1 MAGKPSSQDEQIT
14 KYAPL
19 VKRIAYHMMA
29 RLPASVEV
37 DDLIQVGL
45 IGLMDAVGR
54 FDGTQ
59 GAQFE
64 SYATQR
70 IRGAMLD
77 ELRGN
82 DWMSRGDRRHQRSI
96 EAAVHKHELREAD
109 WLPRHVR
116 QKSRQIESAIHRLEQ
131 RNGKSPSEQEIS
143 AELGMP
149 IDQYQSMLGDVKCSQ
164 LLYYEDFSD
173 EDSASFL
180 ERYLVDGSSD
190 PLAVLEDEGFRDSL
204 IAAIHHLPERERS
217 MMGMY
222 YEQDM
227 NLKEIGAVL
236 GVSESRVCQL
246 HSQAVARLRA
256 QLKIWKD

>member
-1 MAGKPSSQDEQIT
+1 MPGKQSSQDEQIN

-45 IGLMDAVGR
+45 IGLMDAVSR
-54 FDGTQ
+54 FDGNQ
-59 GAQFE
+59 GARFE

-77 ELRGN
+77 
-82 DWMSRGDRRHQRSI
+82 
-96 EAAVHKHELREAD
+96 ELREAD

-131 RNGKSPSEQEIS
+131 RNGKSPSEEEIS
-143 AELGMP
+143 AELDMS
-149 IDQYQSMLGDVKCSQ
+149 ISQYQSMLGDVKCSQ

-180 ERYLVDGSSD
+180 ERYLVDGSND

>member
-1 MAGKPSSQDEQIT
+1 MGAVARVQKKSTDDDVIRH
-14 KYAPL
+14 YLPL

-45 IGLMDAVGR
+45 IGLMDAVNR

-70 IRGAMLD
+70 IRGSMLD
-77 ELRGN
+77 DLR
-82 DWMSRGDRRHQRSI
+82 D
-96 EAAVHKHELREAD
+96 AD
-109 WLPRHVR
+109 WLPRHIR
-116 QKSRQIESAIHRLEQ
+116 QKSRQIESAINRLAQ
-131 RNGKSPSEQEIS
+131 RNGRAPTEQEIS
-143 AELGMP
+143 AEMGIALA
-149 IDQYQSMLGDVKCSQ
+149 DYQSMLGDVKGNQ

-173 EDSASFL
+173 EESSDFL
-180 ERYLVDGSSD
+180 ERYLVDDASD
-190 PLAVLEDEGFRDSL
+190 PLSLLEDEGFRRGL
-204 IAAIHHLPERERS
+204 IGAIDDLPERERDL
-217 MMGMY
+217 MGMY

-227 NLKEIGAVL
+227 NLKEIGAVM
-236 GVSESRVCQL
+236 GVSESRICQL

-256 QLKIWKD
+256 KMKPWKA

>member
-1 MAGKPSSQDEQIT
+1 MPANNLSSGNELVKQ
-14 KYAPL
+14 YLPL
-19 VKRIAYHMMA
+19 VKRIAYHLMA

-45 IGLMDAVGR
+45 IGLMDAVER
-54 FDGTQ
+54 FDGSQ

-70 IRGAMLD
+70 IRGSMLD
-77 ELRGN
+77 
-82 DWMSRGDRRHQRSI
+82 D
-96 EAAVHKHELREAD
+96 LREAD
-109 WLPRHVR
+109 WLPRHIR

-131 RNGKSPSEQEIS
+131 RKGRPPSEQEIS
-143 AELGMP
+143 KEMGIPLN
-149 IDQYQSMLGDVKCSQ
+149 DYQSMLGDVKGNQ

-173 EDSASFL
+173 DESSNFL
-180 ERYLVDGSSD
+180 ERYLIDDASD
-190 PLAVLEDEGFRDSL
+190 PLSLLEDDGFRQGL
-204 IAAIHHLPERERS
+204 IDAIDDLPEREKNL
-217 MMGMY
+217 MGMY

-227 NLKEIGAVL
+227 NLKEIGAVM

-256 QLKIWKD
+256 KMKPWKA

>member
-1 MAGKPSSQDEQIT
+1 MATKPSSQDEQVV

-77 ELRGN
+77 ELR
-82 DWMSRGDRRHQRSI
+82 
-96 EAAVHKHELREAD
+96 EAD

-131 RNGKSPSEQEIS
+131 RNGKSPTEHEIS
-143 AELGMP
+143 AELGLA
-149 IDQYQSMLGDVKCSQ
+149 IDQYQSMLGNVKCSQ

-180 ERYLVDGSSD
+180 ERYLVDGSND
-190 PLAVLEDEGFRDSL
+190 PLSVLEDEGFRAGL
-204 IAAIHHLPERERS
+204 VAAIHHLPERERS

-256 QLKIWKD
+256 QLKIWKK

>member
-1 MAGKPSSQDEQIT
+1 MAKQASSQEEQIA

-45 IGLMDAVGR
+45 IGLMDAVSR
-54 FDGTQ
+54 FDGSQ

-77 ELRGN
+77 ELR
-82 DWMSRGDRRHQRSI
+82 
-96 EAAVHKHELREAD
+96 EAD

-116 QKSRQIESAIHRLEQ
+116 QKSRQIETAIHTLQQRL
-131 RNGKSPSEQEIS
+131 GKPPTEKEISEQMGI
-143 AELGMP
+143 P
-149 IDQYQSMLGDVKCSQ
+149 IDQYQGMLNDVKGSQ

-173 EDSASFL
+173 DESADFL

-190 PLAVLEDEGFRDSL
+190 PLALLEDEGFRASL
-204 IAAIHHLPERERS
+204 IEAIHTLPERERS

-227 NLKEIGAVL
+227 NLKEIGVVL

-256 QLKIWKD
+256 QLKVWKD

>member
-45 IGLMDAVGR
+45 IGLMDAVAR

-70 IRGAMLD
+70 IRGSMLD
-77 ELRGN
+77 
-82 DWMSRGDRRHQRSI
+82 
-96 EAAVHKHELREAD
+96 ELREAD

-116 QKSRQIESAIHRLEQ
+116 QKSRQIEAAIHRLEQ
-131 RNGKSPSEQEIS
+131 RNGKAPSEQEIS

-149 IDQYQSMLGDVKCSQ
+149 LDQYQSMLGDVKCSQ

-173 EDSASFL
+173 EDSADFL
-180 ERYLVDGSSD
+180 ERYLADGSSD
-190 PLAVLEDEGFRDSL
+190 PLSVLEDEGFRESL
-204 IAAIHHLPERERS
+204 VAAIHNLPERERS

-256 QLKIWKD
+256 QLKIWKG

>member
-1 MAGKPSSQDEQIT
+1 MAVKPSSLDEQVT

-45 IGLMDAVGR
+45 IGLMDAVSR

-70 IRGAMLD
+70 IRGSMLD
-77 ELRGN
+77 
-82 DWMSRGDRRHQRSI
+82 
-96 EAAVHKHELREAD
+96 ELREAD

-131 RNGKSPSEQEIS
+131 RNGMAPSEQEIS

-180 ERYLVDGSSD
+180 ERYLVDGSND

-204 IAAIHHLPERERS
+204 VAAIHHLPERERS

>member
-1 MAGKPSSQDEQIT
+1 MGAVARVQKKSTDDDVVRH
-14 KYAPL
+14 YLPL

-45 IGLMDAVGR
+45 IGLMDAVSR

-70 IRGAMLD
+70 IRGSMLD
-77 ELRGN
+77 DLR
-82 DWMSRGDRRHQRSI
+82 D
-96 EAAVHKHELREAD
+96 AD
-109 WLPRHVR
+109 WLPRHIR
-116 QKSRQIESAIHRLEQ
+116 QKSRQIESAINRLAQ
-131 RNGKSPSEQEIS
+131 RKGRAPTEQEIS
-143 AELGMP
+143 TEMGIALA
-149 IDQYQSMLGDVKCSQ
+149 DYQSMLGDVKGNQ

-173 EDSASFL
+173 EESSDFL
-180 ERYLVDGSSD
+180 ERYLVDDASD
-190 PLAVLEDEGFRDSL
+190 PLSLLEDEGFRKGL
-204 IAAIHHLPERERS
+204 IGAIDDLPERERDL
-217 MMGMY
+217 MGMY

-227 NLKEIGAVL
+227 NLKEIGAVM
-236 GVSESRVCQL
+236 GVSESRICQL

-256 QLKIWKD
+256 KMKPWKA

>member
-1 MAGKPSSQDEQIT
+1 MAGKKTSQDEQIT

-77 ELRGN
+77 ELR
-82 DWMSRGDRRHQRSI
+82 
-96 EAAVHKHELREAD
+96 EAD

-116 QKSRQIESAIHRLEQ
+116 QKSRQIETAIHKLEQ
-131 RNGKSPSEQEIS
+131 RNGRSPSEQEIS
-143 AELGMP
+143 AELGLP
-149 IDQYQSMLGDVKCSQ
+149 LDQYQTMLGDVKCSQ

-173 EDSASFL
+173 EDSANFL
-180 ERYLVDGSSD
+180 ERYLFDGASD

>member
-1 MAGKPSSQDEQIT
+1 MAGKPSSQDEQVT

-45 IGLMDAVGR
+45 IGLLDAVSR
-54 FDGTQ
+54 FDGNQ

-77 ELRGN
+77 
-82 DWMSRGDRRHQRSI
+82 
-96 EAAVHKHELREAD
+96 ELREAD

-180 ERYLVDGSSD
+180 ERYLVDGSND
-190 PLAVLEDEGFRDSL
+190 PLSVLEDEGFRASL
-204 IAAIHHLPERERS
+204 IAAIHNLPERERS

-256 QLKIWKD
+256 QLKIWKN

>member
-1 MAGKPSSQDEQIT
+1 MADKSLSQDEQIT

-70 IRGAMLD
+70 IRGSMLD
-77 ELRGN
+77 
-82 DWMSRGDRRHQRSI
+82 
-96 EAAVHKHELREAD
+96 ELREAD

-116 QKSRQIESAIHRLEQ
+116 QKSRQIEATISKLEQ
-131 RNGKSPSEQEIS
+131 RNGKSPTEHEIS
-143 AELGMP
+143 AEMGLA

-164 LLYYEDFSD
+164 LLYYEDFAD
-173 EDSASFL
+173 DDSASFL
-180 ERYLVDGSSD
+180 ERYLVDGSND
-190 PLAVLEDEGFRDSL
+190 PLAVLEDEGFRGSL
-204 IAAIHHLPERERS
+204 VAAIHHLPERERS

-227 NLKEIGAVL
+227 NLKEIGVVL

-256 QLKIWKD
+256 QLKIWKS

>member
-1 MAGKPSSQDEQIT
+1 MGALAIVQKKSSNDDVIRQ
-14 KYAPL
+14 YLPL

-45 IGLMDAVGR
+45 IGLMDAVDR
-54 FDGTQ
+54 FDGSQ

-77 ELRGN
+77 DLR
-82 DWMSRGDRRHQRSI
+82 D
-96 EAAVHKHELREAD
+96 AD
-109 WLPRHVR
+109 WLPRHIR
-116 QKSRQIESAIHRLEQ
+116 QKSRQIESAINRLAQ
-131 RNGKSPSEQEIS
+131 RHGRPPTEQEIS
-143 AELGMP
+143 NELG
-149 IDQYQSMLGDVKCSQ
+149 ISLSDFQSMLGDVKGNQ

-173 EDSASFL
+173 EESSNFL
-180 ERYLVDGSSD
+180 ERYLIDDMSD
-190 PLAVLEDEGFRDSL
+190 PLSLLEDEGFRKGL
-204 IAAIHHLPERERS
+204 IKAIDDLPERERNL
-217 MMGMY
+217 MGMY

-227 NLKEIGAVL
+227 NLKEIGAVM
-236 GVSESRVCQL
+236 GVSESRICQL

-256 QLKIWKD
+256 KMKPWKN

>member
-1 MAGKPSSQDEQIT
+1 MAAKPSSQDEQIT

-45 IGLMDAVGR
+45 IGLMDAVSR

-70 IRGAMLD
+70 IRGSMLD
-77 ELRGN
+77 
-82 DWMSRGDRRHQRSI
+82 
-96 EAAVHKHELREAD
+96 ELREAD

-116 QKSRQIESAIHRLEQ
+116 QKSRQIEAAIHRLEQ
-131 RNGKSPSEQEIS
+131 RNGKAPTEQEIS

-180 ERYLVDGSSD
+180 ERYLADGSSD
-190 PLAVLEDEGFRDSL
+190 PLAVLEDEGFRESL

-256 QLKIWKD
+256 QLKIWKS

>member
-1 MAGKPSSQDEQIT
+1 MAGKQSSQDEQIT

-77 ELRGN
+77 
-82 DWMSRGDRRHQRSI
+82 
-96 EAAVHKHELREAD
+96 ELREAD

>member
-77 ELRGN
+77 ELR
-82 DWMSRGDRRHQRSI
+82 
-96 EAAVHKHELREAD
+96 EAD

-116 QKSRQIESAIHRLEQ
+116 QKSRQIESAIHKLEQ
-131 RNGKSPSEQEIS
+131 RNGKAPSEQEIS

-180 ERYLVDGSSD
+180 ERYLVDGSTD
-190 PLAVLEDEGFRDSL
+190 PLAVLEDEGFRESL

>member
-77 ELRGN
+77 ELR
-82 DWMSRGDRRHQRSI
+82 
-96 EAAVHKHELREAD
+96 EAD

-116 QKSRQIESAIHRLEQ
+116 QKSRQIESAIHKLEQ
-131 RNGKSPSEQEIS
+131 RNGKAPSEQEIS

-190 PLAVLEDEGFRDSL
+190 PLAVLEDEGFRESL

-256 QLKIWKD
+256 QLKIWKN

>member
-1 MAGKPSSQDEQIT
+1 MWLESCEGETKRQTLQIMPVKTSSDEVIKQ
-14 KYAPL
+14 YLPL
-19 VKRIAYHMMA
+19 VKRIAYHLMA

-45 IGLMDAVGR
+45 IGLMDAIER
-54 FDGTQ
+54 FDGSQ

-70 IRGAMLD
+70 IRGSMLD
-77 ELRGN
+77 DLR
-82 DWMSRGDRRHQRSI
+82 D
-96 EAAVHKHELREAD
+96 AD
-109 WLPRHVR
+109 WLPRHIR

-131 RNGKSPSEQEIS
+131 RNGRPPSEQEIS
-143 AELGMP
+143 REMGIPLA
-149 IDQYQSMLGDVKCSQ
+149 DYQSMLGDVKGNQ

-173 EDSASFL
+173 EESSNFL
-180 ERYLVDGSSD
+180 ERYLIDDASD
-190 PLAVLEDEGFRDSL
+190 PLSLLEDDGFRQGL
-204 IAAIHHLPERERS
+204 IDAIDDLPEREKNL
-217 MMGMY
+217 MGMY

-227 NLKEIGAVL
+227 NLKEIGAVM

-256 QLKIWKD
+256 KMKPWKN

>member
-1 MAGKPSSQDEQIT
+1 MAKQQTFQEEQIT

-45 IGLMDAVGR
+45 IGLMDAVSR

-77 ELRGN
+77 ELR
-82 DWMSRGDRRHQRSI
+82 
-96 EAAVHKHELREAD
+96 EAD

-116 QKSRQIESAIHRLEQ
+116 QKSRQIETAIHTLQQRL
-131 RNGKSPSEQEIS
+131 GKPPTEQEIS
-143 AELGMP
+143 TEMGIP
-149 IDQYQSMLGDVKCSQ
+149 IDQYQGMLNDVKGSQ

-173 EDSASFL
+173 DDSANFL

-190 PLAVLEDEGFRDSL
+190 PLALLEDEGFRASL
-204 IAAIHHLPERERS
+204 IQAIHTLPERERS

-227 NLKEIGAVL
+227 NLKEIGVVL

-256 QLKIWKD
+256 QLKVWKD

>member
-70 IRGAMLD
+70 IRGSMLD
-77 ELRGN
+77 
-82 DWMSRGDRRHQRSI
+82 
-96 EAAVHKHELREAD
+96 ELREAD

-131 RNGKSPSEQEIS
+131 RNGKSPTEQEIS

-180 ERYLVDGSSD
+180 ERYLVDGSND

>member
-1 MAGKPSSQDEQIT
+1 MAGKASSQDEQVV

-45 IGLMDAVGR
+45 IGLMDAVSR

-77 ELRGN
+77 
-82 DWMSRGDRRHQRSI
+82 
-96 EAAVHKHELREAD
+96 ELREAD

-131 RNGKSPSEQEIS
+131 RNGKSPSDQEIS

-180 ERYLVDGSSD
+180 ERYLVDGSND
-190 PLAVLEDEGFRDSL
+190 PLSVLEDEGFRASL

-256 QLKIWKD
+256 QLKIWKS

>member
-1 MAGKPSSQDEQIT
+1 
-14 KYAPL
+14 
-19 VKRIAYHMMA
+19 MME

-45 IGLMDAVGR
+45 IGLMDAVSR

-77 ELRGN
+77 ELR
-82 DWMSRGDRRHQRSI
+82 
-96 EAAVHKHELREAD
+96 EAD

-116 QKSRQIESAIHRLEQ
+116 QKSRQIETAIHSLQQRL
-131 RNGKSPSEQEIS
+131 GKPPTEQEIS
-143 AELGMP
+143 KEMGIP
-149 IDQYQSMLGDVKCSQ
+149 IDQYQGMLNDVKGSQ

-173 EDSASFL
+173 DDSANFL

-190 PLAVLEDEGFRDSL
+190 PLALLEDEGFRASL
-204 IAAIHHLPERERS
+204 IEAIHTLPERERS

-227 NLKEIGAVL
+227 NLKEIGVVL

-256 QLKIWKD
+256 QLKVWKD

>member
-1 MAGKPSSQDEQIT
+1 MAGKQSSQDEQIT

-77 ELRGN
+77 ELR
-82 DWMSRGDRRHQRSI
+82 
-96 EAAVHKHELREAD
+96 EAD

-116 QKSRQIESAIHRLEQ
+116 QKSRQIEAAIHKLEQ
-131 RNGKSPSEQEIS
+131 RNGRAPSEQEIS
-143 AELGMP
+143 AELGLP
-149 IDQYQSMLGDVKCSQ
+149 IDQYQTMLGDVKCSQ

-180 ERYLVDGSSD
+180 ERYLADGASD

>member
-1 MAGKPSSQDEQIT
+1 MAKQQSFQEEQVN

-45 IGLMDAVGR
+45 IGLMDAVSR

-77 ELRGN
+77 ELR
-82 DWMSRGDRRHQRSI
+82 
-96 EAAVHKHELREAD
+96 EAD

-116 QKSRQIESAIHRLEQ
+116 QKSRQIETAIHTLQQRL
-131 RNGKSPSEQEIS
+131 GKPPTEQEIS
-143 AELGMP
+143 KEMGIP
-149 IDQYQSMLGDVKCSQ
+149 IDQYQGMLNDVKGSQ

-173 EDSASFL
+173 DDSANFL

-190 PLAVLEDEGFRDSL
+190 PLALLEDEGFRASL
-204 IAAIHHLPERERS
+204 IEAIHTLPERERS

-227 NLKEIGAVL
+227 NLKEIGVVL

-256 QLKIWKD
+256 QLKVWKD

>member
-1 MAGKPSSQDEQIT
+1 VLADSPTRSLFDWRQQLQDEQVT

-45 IGLMDAVGR
+45 IGLMDAMSR

-77 ELRGN
+77 ELR
-82 DWMSRGDRRHQRSI
+82 
-96 EAAVHKHELREAD
+96 EAD

-116 QKSRQIESAIHRLEQ
+116 QKSRQIEAAIHRLEQ
-131 RNGKSPSEQEIS
+131 RNGKSPTEQEIS
-143 AELGMP
+143 AELA
-149 IDQYQSMLGDVKCSQ
+149 C
-164 LLYYEDFSD
+164 
-173 EDSASFL
+173 
-180 ERYLVDGSSD
+180 
-190 PLAVLEDEGFRDSL
+190 
-204 IAAIHHLPERERS
+204 RS
-217 MMGMY
+217 ISI
-222 YEQDM
+222 
-227 NLKEIGAVL
+227 NPCWAT
-236 GVSESRVCQL
+236 
-246 HSQAVARLRA
+246 
-256 QLKIWKD
+256 

>member
-1 MAGKPSSQDEQIT
+1 MAGKKTSLDEQVN

-45 IGLMDAVGR
+45 IGLMDAVSR

-70 IRGAMLD
+70 IRGSMLD
-77 ELRGN
+77 
-82 DWMSRGDRRHQRSI
+82 
-96 EAAVHKHELREAD
+96 ELREAD

-116 QKSRQIESAIHRLEQ
+116 QKSRQIEAAINRLEQ
-131 RNGKSPSEQEIS
+131 RNGKPPSDQEIS
-143 AELGMP
+143 AEMGLA

-180 ERYLVDGSSD
+180 ERYLVDGSDD
-190 PLAVLEDEGFRDSL
+190 PLAVLEDGGFRDSL
-204 IAAIHHLPERERS
+204 VSAIHHLPERERS

-227 NLKEIGAVL
+227 NLKEIGVVL

-256 QLKIWKD
+256 QLKIWKN

>member
-77 ELRGN
+77 ELR
-82 DWMSRGDRRHQRSI
+82 
-96 EAAVHKHELREAD
+96 EAD

-116 QKSRQIESAIHRLEQ
+116 QKSRQIESAIHKLEQ
-131 RNGKSPSEQEIS
+131 RNGKAPSEQEIS

-190 PLAVLEDEGFRDSL
+190 PLAVLEDEGFRASL

>member
-1 MAGKPSSQDEQIT
+1 MAGKQSSQDEQII

-77 ELRGN
+77 ELR
-82 DWMSRGDRRHQRSI
+82 
-96 EAAVHKHELREAD
+96 EAD

-131 RNGKSPSEQEIS
+131 RNGKSPTDQEIS
-143 AELGMP
+143 VELGLP
-149 IDQYQSMLGDVKCSQ
+149 IDQYQTMLGDVKCSQ

>member
-1 MAGKPSSQDEQIT
+1 MWLESFGGELPRQLLQIMPANTSSDELIKQ
-14 KYAPL
+14 YLPL
-19 VKRIAYHMMA
+19 VKRIAYHLMA

-45 IGLMDAVGR
+45 IGLMDAIQR
-54 FDGTQ
+54 FDGSQ

-70 IRGAMLD
+70 IRGSMLD
-77 ELRGN
+77 DLR
-82 DWMSRGDRRHQRSI
+82 D
-96 EAAVHKHELREAD
+96 AD
-109 WLPRHVR
+109 WLPRHIR

-131 RNGKSPSEQEIS
+131 RNGRPPSEQEIS
-143 AELGMP
+143 GEMGIALA
-149 IDQYQSMLGDVKCSQ
+149 DYQSMLGDVKGNQ

-173 EDSASFL
+173 EESSNFL
-180 ERYLVDGSSD
+180 ERYLIDDASD
-190 PLAVLEDEGFRDSL
+190 PLSLLEDDGFRQGL
-204 IAAIHHLPERERS
+204 IGAIDGLPEREKNL
-217 MMGMY
+217 MGMY

-227 NLKEIGAVL
+227 NLKEIGAVM

-256 QLKIWKD
+256 KMKPWKG

>member
-1 MAGKPSSQDEQIT
+1 MATKPSSQDEQVV

-77 ELRGN
+77 ELR
-82 DWMSRGDRRHQRSI
+82 
-96 EAAVHKHELREAD
+96 EAD

-131 RNGKSPSEQEIS
+131 RNGKSPTEHEIS
-143 AELGMP
+143 AELGMA

-180 ERYLVDGSSD
+180 ERYLVDGSND
-190 PLAVLEDEGFRDSL
+190 PLSVLEDEGFRAGL
-204 IAAIHHLPERERS
+204 VAAIHHLPERERS

-256 QLKIWKD
+256 QLKIWKK

>member
-1 MAGKPSSQDEQIT
+1 MAGKQSSQDEQIT

-77 ELRGN
+77 ELR
-82 DWMSRGDRRHQRSI
+82 
-96 EAAVHKHELREAD
+96 EAD

-131 RNGKSPSEQEIS
+131 RNGKSPTDQEIS
-143 AELGMP
+143 AELGLP

-190 PLAVLEDEGFRDSL
+190 PLAVLEDEGFRESL